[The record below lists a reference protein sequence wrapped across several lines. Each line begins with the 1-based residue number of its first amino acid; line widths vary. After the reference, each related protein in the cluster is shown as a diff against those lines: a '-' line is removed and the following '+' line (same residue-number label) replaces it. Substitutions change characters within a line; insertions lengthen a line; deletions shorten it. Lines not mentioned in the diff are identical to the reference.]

1 MRSLFGIVTF
11 LLDVWAIISIINSSA
26 DRRGKIIWVLIV
38 AILPVLGFIAWVLG
52 GPKPDKYS

>member
-38 AILPVLGFIAWVLG
+38 AILPVLGFIAWIFG
-52 GPKPDKYS
+52 GPKPDRYS